1 VVLTAGVSG
10 VDGAD
15 MVDGVDRGLTE
26 LMALGRLRCDSIV
39 RGGWFG
45 VVAHG
50 PLIFKAV
57 LIGEKFP
64 DHKFYQSYD
73 IIKFDPWSK

>member
-1 VVLTAGVSG
+1 
-10 VDGAD
+10 
-15 MVDGVDRGLTE
+15 MVDGVDRGLTG

-39 RGGWFG
+39 RGGGFG

-57 LIGEKFP
+57 LIGEKSQTTNFIS
-64 DHKFYQSYD
+64 HMIS
-73 IIKFDPWSK
+73 